1 MTTSSEILKL
11 LNLGYEVYT
20 GWFFNNFTD
29 TGSIGHREYVTYAK
43 KDGKVFEA
51 QSLLN

>member
-1 MTTSSEILKL
+1 MLTLTQTLQLI
-11 LNLGYEVYT
+11 NLGYEVYT
-20 GWFFNNFTD
+20 SWFFNNFTD

-51 QSLLN
+51 QNLI

>member
-1 MTTSSEILKL
+1 MLTSNQTLIL
-11 LNLGYEVYT
+11 LNLGYEVFT

-51 QSLLN
+51 QNLI